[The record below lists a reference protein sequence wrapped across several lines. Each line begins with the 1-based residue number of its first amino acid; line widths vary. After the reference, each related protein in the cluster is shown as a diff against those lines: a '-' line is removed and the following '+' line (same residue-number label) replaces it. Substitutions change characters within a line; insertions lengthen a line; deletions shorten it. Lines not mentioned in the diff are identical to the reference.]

1 MLEEQDETYA
11 RVLGDSEKKLLV
23 VKMLSNFFNHK
34 DLFAVYIR
42 TRVIHNL
49 FESNKN
55 LDINKLELFHVQYTS
70 SLIDLFQKLK
80 KAKEQ
85 QYLLVSDEIYINDDL
100 VKKLEKE
107 AEGRN
112 FTAET
117 RKQAQEVSGK
127 LKELYTLL
135 SDNKHELISWG
146 DIMMLSTRMGQ
157 EFYRETTVEE
167 FKKITAGKDRKI
179 YENNNAVIERKL
191 MGRLNIF
198 NFRIKF
204 ACGLACNSEY
214 AEVYEFVD
222 SNDRFVFVN
231 NSKAFYFLDD
241 EVAKTINLSKN
252 LSNKSS
258 IVMNLKLKTEQLKEK
273 MANIK
278 TSMPKDVENVLAA
291 YLEKISGVDFL
302 EELQNVDEQT
312 NILRAMLNIN
322 INSK

>member
-11 RVLGDSEKKLLV
+11 RVIRDSEKNVLV

-34 DLFAVYIR
+34 DLFAVLVR
-42 TRVIHNL
+42 TNVIHNL
-49 FESNKN
+49 FASNKN
-55 LDINKLELFHVQYTS
+55 LDINKLELFHVQYTT

-85 QYLLVSDEIYINDDL
+85 QYLLISDEIYINDDL
-100 VKKLEKE
+100 IKKLEKE

-112 FTAET
+112 FIQEA
-117 RKQAQEVSGK
+117 RRHAQEVSAK
-127 LKELYTLL
+127 LKELYSLL
-135 SDNKHELISWG
+135 ADNKQELVAWG
-146 DIMMLSTRMGQ
+146 DVLAFSARMGQ
-157 EFYRETTVEE
+157 EFYRETGEAQFAKLISGE
-167 FKKITAGKDRKI
+167 GRKT
-179 YENNNAVIERKL
+179 YESNNAIIERKL
-191 MGRLNIF
+191 MGRLNIL

-204 ACGLACNSEY
+204 ACGLSCNNQY

-231 NSKAFYFLDD
+231 NTKAFYFLDD
-241 EVAKTINLSKN
+241 EVAKSIDLSKN
-252 LSNKSS
+252 LSNKGS
-258 IVMNLKLKTEQLKEK
+258 IVTDMKLKNEQLKEK
-273 MANIK
+273 LTTIK
-278 TSMPKDVENVLAA
+278 TSMPNDVENVLAA

-322 INSK
+322 ITK